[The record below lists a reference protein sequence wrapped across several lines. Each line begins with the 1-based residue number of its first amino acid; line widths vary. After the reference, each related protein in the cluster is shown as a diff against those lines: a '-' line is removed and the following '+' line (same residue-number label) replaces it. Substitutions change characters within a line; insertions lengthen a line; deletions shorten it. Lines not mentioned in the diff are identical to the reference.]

1 MNIKEVERLPGSWSA
16 CTHIHIIIRIHADH
30 DLVVFQLIIC
40 CTNWLPLKRENKKKT
55 PDQKYFMKSVVDVLL
70 CIHVQC
76 TKLER

>member
-1 MNIKEVERLPGSWSA
+1 MHTY
-16 CTHIHIIIRIHADH
+16 THICIHADQ

-40 CTNWLPLKRENKKKT
+40 CTNWLLLTRENKT

-70 CIHVQC
+70 CIRVQC